1 MDQTQPPAN
10 LTEVLQRLRDHT
22 RGQDEI
28 TVGDLL
34 SAVGQRSFGPV
45 VLIAGLIIIA
55 PLIGDIPGVPT
66 LFGLVVLLTLGQ
78 LLFQRQSIWIPR
90 KLSSRHL
97 ARETLI
103 KGLDWLH
110 KPARYVDRW
119 TRPRLTWLVRGP
131 GQYLMAL
138 ICMLVAA
145 AMPAMEVVPFS
156 ANGGALALMVFGMAM
171 VVEDGLLALFGMV
184 ITGSTLWAVFVGL
197 MS

>member
-10 LTEVLQRLRDHT
+10 LTDVLQRLRENT

-28 TVGDLL
+28 SVGDLL

-45 VLIAGLIIIA
+45 VLIAGLITIA

-66 LFGLVVLLTLGQ
+66 LLGLVVLLTLGQ
-78 LLFQRQSIWIPR
+78 LLFQRQSVWIPN
-90 KLSSRHL
+90 KLSNRRV

-103 KGLDWLH
+103 KGLDWMQ
-110 KPARYVDRW
+110 KPACFVDRW

-131 GQYLMAL
+131 GQYLMAV

-171 VVEDGLLALFGMV
+171 VVEDGVLALLGMA
-184 ITGSTLWAVFVGL
+184 ITGGTLWAVMIGL
-197 MS
+197 MG

>member
-1 MDQTQPPAN
+1 MDQTQPPDT
-10 LTEVLQRLRDHT
+10 LTDLIQRLRDNT

-28 TVGDLL
+28 SVGDLL
-34 SAVGQRSFGPV
+34 TAVGQRSFGPV

-55 PLIGDIPGVPT
+55 PLIGDIPGVPS
-66 LFGLVVLLTLGQ
+66 LLGLVVLMTLGQ
-78 LLFQRQSIWIPR
+78 LLFQRQSVWIPN
-90 KLSSRHL
+90 KLSNRRV

-103 KGLDWLH
+103 KGLDWMQ
-110 KPARYVDRW
+110 KPARFVDRW

-131 GQYLMAL
+131 GQYLMAV

-171 VVEDGLLALFGMV
+171 VAEDGVLALLGM
-184 ITGSTLWAVFVGL
+184 IFTGGTLWVVISGL
-197 MS
+197 MG